1 MSPSVCLS
9 LSLTPSLTHIHTN
22 SNTHTLI
29 LFFPLYDCLF
39 TVQYPTSPHSDFL
52 IFFAI
57 FFISMSFFCV
67 AAPKLSES
75 DLLKWHHLYHPTTHC
90 SLSPF
95 RITCKIILFNLKFW
109 IFSIRPGMIPGS
121 VMKETTIHTV
131 IPLPNNTDQIFVCLK
146 SSQAYLM
153 TPQGQVVRTY
163 SSGTYSTSMDQI
175 LYHLISFDS
184 SI

>member
-1 MSPSVCLS
+1 M
-9 LSLTPSLTHIHTN
+9 
-22 SNTHTLI
+22 
-29 LFFPLYDCLF
+29 
-39 TVQYPTSPHSDFL
+39 TSSIYL
-52 IFFAI
+52 A
-57 FFISMSFFCV
+57 SMSFFCV
-67 AAPKLSES
+67 AAPKHSES
-75 DLLKWHHLYHPTTHC
+75 NLLKWHHLYHPTTHC

-95 RITCKIILFNLKFW
+95 LITCKIILFNLKFW
-109 IFSIRPGMIPGS
+109 IFSVRPGMIPGS

-184 SI
+184 SILRVSHFFSSALHLHITCDCTTWYDMLR